1 MTTIKAFIKS
11 HPMLTYFDL
20 TFAISWGGILVVV
33 VLYPRRGR
41 FWWNDSHQREIQET
55 ASVRN

>member
-33 VLYPRRGR
+33 VFGGM
-41 FWWNDSHQREIQET
+41 T
-55 ASVRN
+55 ATSEKFKKLLP